1 MKSVGIIVNP
11 AAGKD
16 LRRLVAHGSNS
27 THSEKINAVV
37 RMVRALDALGVE
49 RLRIAPDPSK
59 LGERAI
65 ETAAGDLRTLD
76 AGILEMPWLLG
87 SCSDTER
94 AATLMR
100 EQDFDCI
107 VVLGGDGTSRAV
119 ASHCG
124 EVPLIPISTGTNN
137 AFPRMLEG
145 TLAGMAAA
153 CIVRAV
159 RGEEALDRAPILRLL
174 ADGEEISHALVDIA
188 VIDTLDSGALAVWE
202 GHSVRELFLAQ
213 ARPDSIGLSAI
224 GGCLEPLEP
233 GSGEGLH
240 LELGKLDAPGCLH
253 VTAPMA
259 PGLVI
264 RVAVSAHAHF
274 SGRTPVR
281 TTRGVFAF
289 DGERELAIDGERNWE
304 VLFDPQGP
312 RVVDV
317 QRALGLGIAR
327 GLFRD
332 DFQPPTD
339 KQQPLFGS
347 TPWPIP
353 EQT

>member
-37 RMVRALDALGVE
+37 RMLRALDALGVE
-49 RLRIAPDPSK
+49 RVRIAPDPSK

-65 ETAAGDLRTLD
+65 ETAADGLQSID

-87 SCSDTER
+87 SRTDTER
-94 AATLMR
+94 AATAMC
-100 EQDFDCI
+100 EQGFGCI

-119 ASHCG
+119 ASRCG

-153 CIVRAV
+153 CLIRAAT
-159 RGEEALDRAPILRLL
+159 GEEALQRAPILRLL
-174 ADGEEISHALVDIA
+174 ADGEEVSHALVDIA
-188 VIDTLDSGALAVWE
+188 VIDTLDAGAIAVWE
-202 GHSVRELFLAQ
+202 GHSVSELFLAQ

-224 GGCLEPLEP
+224 GGCLEPLEQ
-233 GSGEGLH
+233 GCGEGLH
-240 LELGKLDAPGCLH
+240 LQFGALDHPAAVH

-264 RVAVSAHAHF
+264 RVAISEYARFA
-274 SGRTPVR
+274 GRTPVH
-281 TTRGVFAF
+281 TNSGVFAF
-289 DGERELAIDGERNWE
+289 DGERELAVDTERKWE
-304 VLFDPQGP
+304 VLFDPHGP

-317 QRALGLGIAR
+317 QRALSLGIER

-332 DFQPPTD
+332 DFQPP
-339 KQQPLFGS
+339 KP
-347 TPWPIP
+347 
-353 EQT
+353 

>member
-37 RMVRALDALGVE
+37 RMLRALDALGVE
-49 RLRIAPDPSK
+49 RVRIAPDPSK

-65 ETAAGDLRTLD
+65 ETAEDGLQNID

-87 SCSDTER
+87 SRTDTER
-94 AATLMR
+94 AAALMC
-100 EQDFDCI
+100 EQGFGCI
-107 VVLGGDGTSRAV
+107 LVLGGDGTSRAV

-153 CIVRAV
+153 CLIRAAT
-159 RGEEALDRAPILRLL
+159 GEEALQRAPILRLL
-174 ADGEEISHALVDIA
+174 ADGKEVSHALVDIA
-188 VIDTLDSGALAVWE
+188 VIDILDTGAVAVWE
-202 GHSVRELFLAQ
+202 GHSVSELFLAQ

-224 GGCLEPLEP
+224 GGCLEPLEQ
-233 GSGEGLH
+233 GCGEGLH
-240 LELGKLDAPGCLH
+240 LQFGALDHPAAIH

-264 RVAVSAHAHF
+264 RVAISEHARF
-274 SGRTPVR
+274 AGRTPVH
-281 TTRGVFAF
+281 TSNGVFAF
-289 DGERELAIDGERNWE
+289 DGERELAVDSERKWE
-304 VLFDPQGP
+304 VLFDPNGP

-317 QRALGLGIAR
+317 QRALSLGIER

-332 DFQPPTD
+332 DFQPP
-339 KQQPLFGS
+339 
-347 TPWPIP
+347 IP
-353 EQT
+353 

>member
-1 MKSVGIIVNP
+1 MPEPLKSVGIIVNP

-37 RMVRALDALGVE
+37 RMLRAMDALGVE
-49 RLRIAPDPSK
+49 RVRIAPDPSK

-65 ETAAGDLRTLD
+65 ETAAEGLPSID

-87 SCSDTER
+87 SRSDTER

-100 EQDFDCI
+100 EQDFGCI
-107 VVLGGDGTSRAV
+107 LILGGDGTSRAV
-119 ASHCG
+119 AAHCG
-124 EVPLIPISTGTNN
+124 DVPLIPISTGTNN

-153 CIVRAV
+153 CILRAV
-159 RGEEALDRAPILRLL
+159 QGEEALQRAPILRLL
-174 ADGEEISHALVDIA
+174 ADGEEVSHALVDIA
-188 VIDTLDSGALAVWE
+188 VIDTLDAGALAVWE
-202 GHSVRELFLAQ
+202 GHSVSELFLAQ

-224 GGCLEPLEP
+224 GGCLQPLQP
-233 GSGEGLH
+233 GCGSGLH
-240 LELGKLDAPGCLH
+240 LELGILDQPGAVH

-259 PGLVI
+259 PGLVV
-264 RVAVSAHAHF
+264 RVAVASHSRF
-274 SGRTPVR
+274 TGRTPVR

-289 DGERELAIDGERNWE
+289 DGERELAVDNERTWE
-304 VLFDPQGP
+304 VLFDPRGP

-317 QRALGLGIAR
+317 QRALGLGVER

-332 DFQPPTD
+332 DFQPGT
-339 KQQPLFGS
+339 L
-347 TPWPIP
+347 
-353 EQT
+353 

>member
-1 MKSVGIIVNP
+1 MKSAGIIVNP

-16 LRRLVAHGSNS
+16 LRRLVAHGTNS

-37 RMVRALDALGVE
+37 RMIRAMDSLGVE
-49 RLRIAPDPSK
+49 RVRIAPDPSK

-65 ETAAGDLRTLD
+65 ETVADELCGID

-87 SCSDTER
+87 SRSDTER

-100 EQDFDCI
+100 EQDFGCI

-145 TLAGMAAA
+145 TLAGMAVAS
-153 CIVRAV
+153 ILRAL
-159 RGEEALDRAPILRLL
+159 RGEEALQRAPILRLL
-174 ADGEEISHALVDIA
+174 KDGEQVSHALVDIA
-188 VIDTLDSGALAVWE
+188 VIDTLDQGALAVWE
-202 GHSVRELFLAQ
+202 GQSVKELFLAQ

-224 GGCLEPLEP
+224 GGCLQPLRP
-233 GSGEGLH
+233 GCGEGLH
-240 LELGKLDAPGCLH
+240 LQMGALDAPGCLH

-259 PGLVI
+259 PGLVV
-264 RVAVSAHAHF
+264 RVAVAEHGCF
-274 SGRTPVR
+274 DGRCRVQAAN
-281 TTRGVFAF
+281 GVFAF
-289 DGERELAIDGERNWE
+289 DGERELAVDGEHDWE
-304 VLFDPQGP
+304 VLFDPWGP

-317 QRALGLGIAR
+317 QAALGLGIER

-332 DFQPPTD
+332 DFQPQAD
-339 KQQPLFGS
+339 
-347 TPWPIP
+347 
-353 EQT
+353 

>member
-37 RMVRALDALGVE
+37 RMIRAMDALGVE
-49 RLRIAPDPSK
+49 RVRIAPDPGK
-59 LGERAI
+59 LGERAL
-65 ETAAGDLRTLD
+65 ENVAGELRCID

-87 SCSDTER
+87 SRSDTER

-100 EQDFDCI
+100 EQDFGCI

-124 EVPLIPISTGTNN
+124 EVPLMPISTGTNN

-145 TLAGMAAA
+145 TLAGMAVA
-153 CIVRAV
+153 CIIRAL
-159 RGEEALDRAPILRLL
+159 RGEEALQRAPILRLL
-174 ADGEEISHALVDIA
+174 RDGEEISHALVDIA
-188 VIDTLDSGALAVWE
+188 VIDTLDQGALAVWE
-202 GHSVRELFLAQ
+202 GQSVKELFLAQ

-224 GGCLEPLEP
+224 GGCLQPLQP
-233 GSGEGLH
+233 GCGEGLH
-240 LELGKLDAPGCLH
+240 LQLGALDDPGCLH

-259 PGLVI
+259 PGLVV
-264 RVAVSAHAHF
+264 RVAVASHLRFAD
-274 SGRTPVR
+274 GCPVR
-281 TTRGVFAF
+281 TGSGVFAF
-289 DGERELAIDGERNWE
+289 DGERELAVDSEHDWE
-304 VLFDPQGP
+304 VLFDPRGP

-317 QRALGLGIAR
+317 QEALDLGIKR

-332 DFQPPTD
+332 DFQPQ
-339 KQQPLFGS
+339 KS
-347 TPWPIP
+347 
-353 EQT
+353 

>member
-37 RMVRALDALGVE
+37 RMLRALDALGVE
-49 RLRIAPDPSK
+49 RVRIAPDPSK

-65 ETAAGDLRTLD
+65 ETTAESLQTIDT
-76 AGILEMPWLLG
+76 GILEMPWLLG
-87 SCSDTER
+87 SRSDTDR

-100 EQDFDCI
+100 EQDFGCI

-153 CIVRAV
+153 CIIRAV
-159 RGEEALDRAPILRLL
+159 KGDEALQRAPILRLL
-174 ADGEEISHALVDIA
+174 ADGEEVSHALVDIA
-188 VIDTLDSGALAVWE
+188 VIDTLDAGALAVWE

-224 GGCLEPLEP
+224 GGCLEPLEQ
-233 GSGEGLH
+233 GCGEGLH
-240 LELGKLDAPGCLH
+240 LELGLVDEPTCVH
-253 VTAPMA
+253 VTAPIA
-259 PGLVI
+259 PGLVV
-264 RVAVSAHAHF
+264 RVAVREHMRF
-274 SGRTPVR
+274 SGHTPVR

-289 DGERELAIDGERNWE
+289 DGERELAIDDERSWE
-304 VLFDPQGP
+304 VLFDPRGP

-317 QRALGLGIAR
+317 QQALSLGIAR

-332 DFQPPTD
+332 DFQP
-339 KQQPLFGS
+339 L
-347 TPWPIP
+347 
-353 EQT
+353 

>member
-16 LRRLVAHGSNS
+16 LRRLVAFGSTS
-27 THSEKINAVV
+27 THSEKINTVV
-37 RMVRALDALGVE
+37 RILRALDALGVAQV
-49 RLRIAPDPSK
+49 RIAPDPTQ
-59 LGERAI
+59 LGKRAI
-65 ETAAGDLRTLD
+65 DTCGQDLQSIDAAC
-76 AGILEMPWLLG
+76 LELPWLLG
-87 SCSDTER
+87 SRSDTER
-94 AATLMR
+94 AASAMR
-100 EQDFDCI
+100 AQGFACI
-107 VVLGGDGTSRAV
+107 LVLGGDGTSRAV

-153 CIVRAV
+153 SVTRAL
-159 RGEEALDRAPILRLL
+159 RGDEALTRAPLLRLF

-202 GHSVRELFLAQ
+202 GHSIRELFLAQ

-224 GGCLEPLEP
+224 GGCLAPLEV
-233 GSGEGLH
+233 GCGQGLH
-240 LELGKLDAPGCLH
+240 LQLGAVDDPACTH

-259 PGLVI
+259 PGLVQRI
-264 RVAVSAHAHF
+264 AVADYSRFRDRVKVCS
-274 SGRTPVR
+274 PQ
-281 TTRGVFAF
+281 GVFAF
-289 DGERELAIDGERNWE
+289 DGERELAIDDQRQWE
-304 VLFDPQGP
+304 VVFDPQGP

-317 QRALGLGIAR
+317 QRALSLGIER

-332 DFQPPTD
+332 DFQ
-339 KQQPLFGS
+339 S
-347 TPWPIP
+347 PIA
-353 EQT
+353 Q

>member
-16 LRRLVAHGSNS
+16 LRRLVAYGSNS

-37 RMVRALDALGVE
+37 RMLRAMDALGVQ
-49 RLRIAPDPSK
+49 RIRIAPDPSK

-65 ETAAGDLRTLD
+65 EIAAEGIQTADV
-76 AGILEMPWLLG
+76 GILEMPWLLG
-87 SCSDTER
+87 SRSDTER

-100 EQDFDCI
+100 EQDFGCI
-107 VVLGGDGTSRAV
+107 LVLGGDGTSRAV

-153 CIVRAV
+153 CIVRAA
-159 RGEEALDRAPILRLL
+159 RGEEALARAPILRLT

-188 VIDTLDSGALAVWE
+188 VIDTLDAGALAVWE
-202 GHSVRELFLAQ
+202 GHSVSELFLAQ

-224 GGCLEPLEP
+224 GGCLEPLPP
-233 GSGEGLH
+233 GCGEGLH
-240 LELGKLDAPGCLH
+240 LQLGAVDDPACLH

-259 PGLVI
+259 PGLVV
-264 RVAVSAHAHF
+264 RVAIASRAHF
-274 SGRTPVR
+274 SGSTPVR
-281 TTRGVFAF
+281 TTTGIFAF
-289 DGERELAIDGERNWE
+289 DGERELALDSERRWE

-317 QRALGLGIAR
+317 QRALALGIER
-327 GLFRD
+327 DLFRD
-332 DFQPPTD
+332 DFKPP
-339 KQQPLFGS
+339 S
-347 TPWPIP
+347 T
-353 EQT
+353 

>member
-27 THSEKINAVV
+27 THSDKINAVV
-37 RMVRALDALGVE
+37 RMLRALDALGVE
-49 RLRIAPDPSK
+49 RVRIAPDPSK

-65 ETAAGDLRTLD
+65 EIAAPETVALD
-76 AGILEMPWLLG
+76 AACLDMPWLLG

-94 AATLMR
+94 AASLMC
-100 EQDFDCI
+100 EQDFGCI

-153 CIVRAV
+153 CVVRAL
-159 RGEEALDRAPILRLL
+159 GDDEALLRAPLLRLL

-188 VIDTLDSGALAVWE
+188 VIDTIDSGALAVWE
-202 GHSVRELFLAQ
+202 GQSVSELFLAQ

-224 GGCLEPLEP
+224 GGCLAAA
-233 GSGEGLH
+233 GAGL
-240 LELGKLDAPGCLH
+240 
-253 VTAPMA
+253 
-259 PGLVI
+259 
-264 RVAVSAHAHF
+264 R
-274 SGRTPVR
+274 R
-281 TTRGVFAF
+281 
-289 DGERELAIDGERNWE
+289 
-304 VLFDPQGP
+304 
-312 RVVDV
+312 
-317 QRALGLGIAR
+317 RAC
-327 GLFRD
+327 
-332 DFQPPTD
+332 TC
-339 KQQPLFGS
+339 S
-347 TPWPIP
+347 
-353 EQT
+353 

>member
-27 THSEKINAVV
+27 THSDKINAIV
-37 RMVRALDALGVE
+37 RMLCALDALGVA
-49 RLRIAPDPSK
+49 RVRIAPDPSK

-65 ETAAGDLRTLD
+65 EIATADMEGALD
-76 AGILEMPWLLG
+76 ADCLDMPWLLG
-87 SCSDTER
+87 SRSDTER
-94 AATLMR
+94 AAALMC
-100 EQDFDCI
+100 EQDFGCI

-153 CIVRAV
+153 CLVRAL
-159 RGEEALDRAPILRLL
+159 REDEALLRAPMLRLL

-188 VIDTLDSGALAVWE
+188 VIDTLDSAALAIWE
-202 GHSVRELFLAQ
+202 GQSVSELFLAQ

-224 GGCLEPLEP
+224 GGCLEPLAP
-233 GSGEGLH
+233 GCGEGLH
-240 LELGKLDAPGCLH
+240 LTFGAVGDPTCVH

-259 PGLVI
+259 PGLVV
-264 RVAVSAHAHF
+264 RVAVSDHAHF
-274 SGRTPVR
+274 TGRTPVR
-281 TTRGVFAF
+281 TRRGVFAF
-289 DGERELAIDGERNWE
+289 DGERELAIDGERSWE
-304 VLFDPQGP
+304 VVFDPRGP

-317 QRALGLGIAR
+317 QEALDLGIER

-332 DFQPPTD
+332 DVQPT
-339 KQQPLFGS
+339 S
-347 TPWPIP
+347 T
-353 EQT
+353 

>member
-1 MKSVGIIVNP
+1 MRSVGIIVNP

-16 LRRLVAHGSNS
+16 LRRLVAYGSNS

-37 RMVRALDALGVE
+37 RMLRALDALGVE

-65 ETAAGDLRTLD
+65 ETAAEDLQALD

-94 AATLMR
+94 AAALMR
-100 EQDFDCI
+100 EQDFGCI

-119 ASHCG
+119 AAHCG
-124 EVPLIPISTGTNN
+124 DIPLIPVSTGTNN

-153 CIVRAV
+153 CIVRAAQ
-159 RGEEALDRAPILRLL
+159 GEEALRRAPMLRLL
-174 ADGEEISHALVDIA
+174 ADGEQISHALVDIA
-188 VIDTLDSGALAVWE
+188 VIDTLDQGALAVWE

-224 GGCLEPLEP
+224 GGCLAPLET
-233 GSGEGLH
+233 GCGEGLH
-240 LELGKLDAPGCLH
+240 LALGSREQPGCIQ

-259 PGLVI
+259 PGLVV
-264 RVAVSAHAHF
+264 RVAVAAHARF
-274 SGRTPVR
+274 RERTPVH

-289 DGERELAIDGERNWE
+289 DGERELAIDGKRHWE
-304 VLFDPQGP
+304 VLFDPRGP
-312 RVVDV
+312 WVVDV
-317 QRALGLGIAR
+317 QQALDLGRAR
-327 GLFRD
+327 GLFRND
-332 DFQPPTD
+332 LQAPV
-339 KQQPLFGS
+339 L
-347 TPWPIP
+347 
-353 EQT
+353 